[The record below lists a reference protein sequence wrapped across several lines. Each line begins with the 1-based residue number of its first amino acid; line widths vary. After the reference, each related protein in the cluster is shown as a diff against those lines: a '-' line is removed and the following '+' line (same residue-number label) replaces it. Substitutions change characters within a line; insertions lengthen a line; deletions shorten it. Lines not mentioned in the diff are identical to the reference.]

1 MNVLALGELRNGKR
15 ELKDFEGQPKMI
27 HSLDAYKYLKIDK
40 ENYINYQCQY
50 YSNRVISIE
59 HEWTKTSTNA
69 KGELER
75 ETKYYDIYKVKIHE
89 ITLREIMILQAIY
102 LCKTQNEICNLVKKQ
117 PNPKF
122 FYKSFLE
129 FDGANLLSMLAF
141 DSGSIEA
148 LLHEDNEQYFDP
160 LYPVI
165 YKNKITKKSGK
176 GEYLSSA
183 IDNALRANQ
192 VKAVSLIIDYIIKF

>member
-1 MNVLALGELRNGKR
+1 M
-15 ELKDFEGQPKMI
+15 
-27 HSLDAYKYLKIDK
+27 
-40 ENYINYQCQY
+40 
-50 YSNRVISIE
+50 
-59 HEWTKTSTNA
+59 
-69 KGELER
+69 
-75 ETKYYDIYKVKIHE
+75 
-89 ITLREIMILQAIY
+89 
-102 LCKTQNEICNLVKKQ
+102 Q

-141 DSGSIEA
+141 DSGSMEA
-148 LLHEDNEQYFDP
+148 LLSEENEKFFDP

-176 GEYLSSA
+176 GSYISSA

-192 VKAVSLIIDYIIKF
+192 VRGLTLILEYIIKF

>member
-1 MNVLALGELRNGKR
+1 
-15 ELKDFEGQPKMI
+15 
-27 HSLDAYKYLKIDK
+27 
-40 ENYINYQCQY
+40 
-50 YSNRVISIE
+50 
-59 HEWTKTSTNA
+59 
-69 KGELER
+69 
-75 ETKYYDIYKVKIHE
+75 
-89 ITLREIMILQAIY
+89 MILQAIY
-102 LCKTQNEICNLVKKQ
+102 LCKTQQEIENIVRKQ

-129 FDGANLLSMLAF
+129 FDGANLLSMLSF

-148 LLHEDNEQYFDP
+148 LLNDENEKFFDP
-160 LYPVI
+160 LYPII
-165 YKNKITKKSGK
+165 YKNKITKKSGN

>member
-1 MNVLALGELRNGKR
+1 M
-15 ELKDFEGQPKMI
+15 
-27 HSLDAYKYLKIDK
+27 
-40 ENYINYQCQY
+40 
-50 YSNRVISIE
+50 
-59 HEWTKTSTNA
+59 
-69 KGELER
+69 
-75 ETKYYDIYKVKIHE
+75 
-89 ITLREIMILQAIY
+89 
-102 LCKTQNEICNLVKKQ
+102 Q

-129 FDGANLLSMLAF
+129 FDGANLLSMLSF

-148 LLHEDNEQYFDP
+148 LLNEKNEKYFDP